1 MRRFLLIFAILFL
14 APIIGHAAT
23 CTSTETVTK
32 CAKIPTTIYGYEYT
46 NGQYTSDSWSLE
58 YNDVVLSGNSAST
71 SGFYATCTINSPF
84 NASID
89 GILGLGAP
97 EVYTAYQ
104 ACAMVGDWWD
114 TQAFSFTSKLDGD
127 ICPDGFYTV
136 PYNVSCGAGMVD
148 TANVP
153 NCSDDTSG
161 ESCLIPATSAPAPE
175 YKFTA
180 TIDLSMYD
188 DNQMGW
194 EPVTEFGFD
203 LGASGTFYVD
213 WGDGTTETIEKDNT
227 DAVTYTHDYGTTSGT
242 YTVKI
247 GGLATNYS
255 DDEDTPAI
263 SFEVDIG
270 ATSAYS
276 QAITEISGSLGAI
289 FPTLSDGSQPRF
301 PSLFYHARITEIPS
315 GLFDGIHGAPVSNMF
330 AEAFGGCHLLT
341 SIPENLFSGIVGGAP
356 YMFAST
362 FGWCSGLTSIPEKLF
377 SGITGAAEYMFIGT
391 FSDSGITS
399 IPENLFSGITG
410 AADGM
415 FEYTFQGCNML
426 TGPSARINGKPLYEL
441 WPDNVADWGGYMYD
455 GATGLS
461 DYACIPT
468 FMGGGG
474 ETCEPAPEVLCTIGI
489 SQIKIST
496 GGSFALY
503 AEKYTQPS
511 LAIKYN
517 DGICYGK
524 LEQGNQSGTMNFNYN
539 GTVYHLA
546 N

>member
-1 MRRFLLIFAILFL
+1 MFVITGGCTALRRFLLIFAILFL

-32 CAKIPTTIYGYEYT
+32 CAKIPTRIYGYEYT

-71 SGFYATCTINSPF
+71 SGFDTTISGSRATCTINSPF

-89 GILGLGAP
+89 GVLGPLAL
-97 EVYTAYQ
+97 EVDTAYQ
-104 ACAMVGDWWD
+104 ACARVNYWD
-114 TQAFSFTSKLDGD
+114 TKTFSFTSKLDGD

-175 YKFTA
+175 
-180 TIDLSMYD
+180 
-188 DNQMGW
+188 
-194 EPVTEFGFD
+194 
-203 LGASGTFYVD
+203 
-213 WGDGTTETIEKDNT
+213 
-227 DAVTYTHDYGTTSGT
+227 
-242 YTVKI
+242 
-247 GGLATNYS
+247 
-255 DDEDTPAI
+255 
-263 SFEVDIG
+263 
-270 ATSAYS
+270 
-276 QAITEISGSLGAI
+276 
-289 FPTLSDGSQPRF
+289 
-301 PSLFYHARITEIPS
+301 
-315 GLFDGIHGAPVSNMF
+315 
-330 AEAFGGCHLLT
+330 
-341 SIPENLFSGIVGGAP
+341 
-356 YMFAST
+356 
-362 FGWCSGLTSIPEKLF
+362 
-377 SGITGAAEYMFIGT
+377 
-391 FSDSGITS
+391 
-399 IPENLFSGITG
+399 
-410 AADGM
+410 
-415 FEYTFQGCNML
+415 
-426 TGPSARINGKPLYEL
+426 
-441 WPDNVADWGGYMYD
+441 
-455 GATGLS
+455 
-461 DYACIPT
+461 
-468 FMGGGG
+468 
-474 ETCEPAPEVLCTIGI
+474 VLCAIGI

-496 GGSFALY
+496 GVSFALY